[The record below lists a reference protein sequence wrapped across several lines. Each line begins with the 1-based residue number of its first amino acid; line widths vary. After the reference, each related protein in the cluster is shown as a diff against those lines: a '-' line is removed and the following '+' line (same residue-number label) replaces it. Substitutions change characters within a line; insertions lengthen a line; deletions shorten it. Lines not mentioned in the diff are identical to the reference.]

1 MRTIR
6 ALTVGAAA
14 IFGLSLAT
22 AASASAAAPE
32 FGICNRVQK
41 GTGSYAN
48 AGCTTPAAGKDYE
61 WFSEAV
67 RKPKLE
73 IESTSPV
80 KLETVTGFKVS
91 CTRAIEGGYIFGDEE
106 VNETGLAFT
115 GCSNAGVKCGSFGA
129 AEGEFF
135 LAASDGELGVISRG
149 ATAAED
155 KVGLELDGL
164 SATFHCG
171 SSEEV
176 EIHGSL
182 IVPLKANK
190 MLTTEKLKYS
200 AKRGKQD
207 PERFEGGTK
216 AVLEVSVNREEFLPA
231 GLSANMTLLFEQPVE
246 VNSVV

>member
-6 ALTVGAAA
+6 ALTVCAAA
-14 IFGLSLAT
+14 MFGLSVVT

-32 FGICNRVQK
+32 FGICNKVQK

-48 AGCTTPAAGKDYE
+48 AGCTTSGGKNYE
-61 WFSEAV
+61 WFSGAV
-67 RKPKLE
+67 RKPKFE

-80 KLETVTGFKVS
+80 KLKTVAGFKVS
-91 CTRAIEGGYIFGDEE
+91 CTRAIERGFIFGDED
-106 VNETGLAFT
+106 VNEAGLAFT
-115 GCSNAGVKCGSFGA
+115 GCSSAGVKCTELGA

-135 LAASDGELGVISRG
+135 LAASGGELGVISKG
-149 ATAAED
+149 PTAAED
-155 KVGLELDGL
+155 KVGLELEGT
-164 SATFHCG
+164 STTFYCG
-171 SSEEV
+171 SSQEV

-182 IVPLKANK
+182 ILPLKANK
-190 MLTTEKLKYS
+190 MLTSEKLKYA

-207 PERFEGGTK
+207 PERFEGGPK

-231 GLSANMTLLFEQPVE
+231 GLSASMTLLFEKPVE